1 VVLGIDEPKVTA
13 WLDQNVESL
22 TGPYSFDLI
31 AGGRSNVT
39 YRGTDAAGTRFVLR
53 RPPLGHVLA
62 TAHDMAR
69 EHRLITAVGKTSV
82 PVPRTLGLCTDVE
95 VNGAPFYVMAFVEG
109 TVLDSVDKARQMA
122 PEARRAASLDL
133 VDVLAQLHAVDV
145 DAVGLGDLARRD
157 SYIERQLKR
166 WMTQWAN
173 SKTRE
178 IPEMDVLVKKLQ
190 DHMPQQQGATIAH
203 GDYRFGNCLTDT
215 NAGKIV
221 AVLDWEL
228 CTLGDP
234 LADLGYIGIGWRD
247 PGQPLLGGNDPS
259 GIEGFPFY
267 SELVERYA
275 QKTGRDVSQI
285 DYYRAFSSYRL
296 AVIAEGVYARYLNG
310 AMADEMPDLD
320 QMKNSVVDR
329 VRYSLDMLKNVK

>member
-1 VVLGIDEPKVTA
+1 MVLGIDEPKVTA

-22 TGPYSFDLI
+22 AGPYNFDLI

-39 YRGTDAAGTRFVLR
+39 YRGTDSKGTRFVLR

-82 PVPRTLGLCTDVE
+82 PVPRTLGLCTDVD

-109 TVLDSVDKARQMA
+109 TVLDSVDKAREMA
-122 PEARRAASLDL
+122 PEMRRAASLDL
-133 VDVLAQLHAVDV
+133 IDVLAQLHAVDV
-145 DAVGLGDLARRD
+145 DEVGLGDLARRD

-166 WMTQWAN
+166 WVTQWAN

-178 IPEMDVLVKKLQ
+178 IPEMDILVKKLQ

-215 NAGKIV
+215 KNGKIV

-247 PGQPLLGGNDPS
+247 PGQTLLGGNDPS

-267 SELVERYA
+267 AELVERYA

-320 QMKNSVVDR
+320 QMRDSVNLR
-329 VRYSLDMLKNVK
+329 VQYSLDMLKNLK